1 MLIFTSNYTAG
12 TVEGPIGDLK
22 MLRISDDEIAIA
34 VSGKAKPDG
43 SHYNPEKAE
52 KSHISGRLYKS
63 MFVRHVGNS
72 MFRPTRLLL
81 IHNSGITT

>member
-22 MLRISDDEIAIA
+22 TLRISDDEIAIA

-43 SHYNPEKAE
+43 SLYNPEKAE
-52 KSHISGRLYKS
+52 KSHTSGRLYKS
-63 MFVRHVGNS
+63 MFVRHVCNS
-72 MFRPTRLLL
+72 VIRRL
-81 IHNSGITT
+81 HS